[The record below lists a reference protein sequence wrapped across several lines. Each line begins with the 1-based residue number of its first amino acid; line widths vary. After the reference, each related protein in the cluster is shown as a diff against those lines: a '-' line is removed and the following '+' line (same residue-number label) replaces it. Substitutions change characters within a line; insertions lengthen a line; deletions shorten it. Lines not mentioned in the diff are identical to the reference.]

1 MLYCVAARTFFVIQ
15 GLRKGEN
22 GKILKEFERRSDIM
36 LKVLAL
42 KTGTV
47 RYTLTSYDSKG

>member
-15 GLRKGEN
+15 GLRKGKN